1 MKTARRRATDA
12 RRASPGLV
20 ITALIVIAGWAVLA
34 AAAFGWLP

>member
-1 MKTARRRATDA
+1 MSPRRRSTDV

-34 AAAFGWLP
+34 AVAFGWLP